1 MQKVLFT
8 DLVITNKGNRELE
21 IHIFTLSFQ
30 LALINKLQSFDILQ
44 NSYVQVILE
53 DQNDK

>member
-1 MQKVLFT
+1 MQKALFT

-21 IHIFTLSFQ
+21 IHIFTKSFQ
-30 LALINKLQSFDILQ
+30 LALINKLQSFGILQ